1 MRDLASIHVFYPIL
15 ILISITRRRLRQ
27 LLMKTRLG
35 TKAADTGPRPA
46 PARPTPLQF
55 PQYQARGDV
64 SAAQS
69 FARDF
74 NRFLLE
80 VEKVVLPLHIEGLNI
95 TLLGEVPLDRLVPE
109 EYLPP
114 EEWLQDSSGPMQSSS
129 GKQSPAK
136 SSSQWGKPGRKD
148 FYIPARELVRQND
161 ECFDSIPGRLRGK
174 GPWPIRLSYTSKF
187 YQNLLLMAEYW
198 DTSKDNY
205 TTDENGKEF
214 YTGRRYG
221 TGHEM
226 PPHYREDTVIAFV
239 ELCVWP
245 FRCNIQMPR
254 SSVKG
259 SLQFHGRHLPIQGIL
274 STVCRSSADGLKA
287 RRGILEGP
295 LLGIRCRNKTE
306 FRQASDGV
314 GEGSAESS
322 DLLYEVGAAMLLAQ
336 KRAREGKEEEQPW
349 KDQYWS
355 SAKRRH
361 LGELPGGRQD
371 FEANCK
377 ARVAIEAAKDGA
389 EPMDG
394 VEMAQ
399 LDKAIKKGQRKKT
412 KYVGYRLAYWNTKPP
427 ESLWEPKV
435 EYRMIGKEP
444 GAGADNI
451 YLISSLNHHI
461 SIVNIRIDD
470 RYLDFITYG
479 STQPDFDPFAQEWW
493 VLDVKRSKWFDLFDP
508 EDRGQ
513 AMRGIWGVMSWM
525 TRDVAA
531 GEENEVPT

>member
-1 MRDLASIHVFYPIL
+1 ML
-15 ILISITRRRLRQ
+15 LRS
-27 LLMKTRLG
+27 G
-35 TKAADTGPRPA
+35 PKAADTGPRPA

-69 FARDF
+69 FTRDF
-74 NRFLLE
+74 NRFFRE
-80 VEKVVLPLHIEGLNI
+80 VEKVVSPFHIEGLNI

-114 EEWLQDSSGPMQSSS
+114 EQWLQDPPGPTQPSS
-129 GKQSPAK
+129 GKQSPAN
-136 SSSQWGKPGRKD
+136 SSSQKGKPGHKE
-148 FYIPARELVRQND
+148 FYVPARELRHQSD
-161 ECFDSIPGRLRGK
+161 DCFDSIAGRFMGK
-174 GPWPIRLSYTSKF
+174 GPGPVRVTYTSKF
-187 YQNLLLMAEYW
+187 YQYLLSMAEFW

-205 TTDENGKEF
+205 TTDGNDKEL

-226 PPHYREDTVIAFV
+226 PRHYREDTVIALV

-245 FRCNIQMPR
+245 FQCNIQMPR

-259 SLQFHGRHLPIQGIL
+259 SLQFHDRYFPIQGVL
-274 STVCRSSADGLKA
+274 STVGRNSADRSTA

-295 LLGIRCRNKTE
+295 LVGIHCRNKTE
-306 FRQASDGV
+306 FRCASDSV
-314 GEGSAESS
+314 GKGSAESA

-336 KRAREGKEEEQPW
+336 KRAREGKTEEQPW
-349 KDQYWS
+349 KDQYWN

-361 LGELPGGRQD
+361 LGELPGGQQD
-371 FEANCK
+371 FETNCRAK
-377 ARVAIEAAKDGA
+377 VEIEAAKGGA

-399 LDKAIKKGQRKKT
+399 IDKAIKKSRPKKT
-412 KYVGYRLAYWNTKPP
+412 KSVGSRLAYLNTKPP
-427 ESLWEPKV
+427 ESFWEPKI

-444 GAGADNI
+444 GAGADNT

-470 RYLDFITYG
+470 RYLDFITHG
-479 STQPDFDPFAQEWW
+479 SKQPDFDPSTQEWW

-508 EDRGQ
+508 EDRVQ

-525 TRDVAA
+525 TRDV
-531 GEENEVPT
+531 GGG